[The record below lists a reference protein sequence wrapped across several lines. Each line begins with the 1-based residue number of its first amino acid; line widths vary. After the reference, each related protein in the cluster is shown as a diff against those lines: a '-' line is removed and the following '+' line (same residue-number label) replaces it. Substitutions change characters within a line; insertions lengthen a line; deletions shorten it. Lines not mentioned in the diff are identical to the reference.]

1 MREHKLGKK
10 KTLAEERRERI
21 LKFLEENR
29 EPQPVDVPREKA
41 SAIQKEPPQNKP
53 GTTKKNLK
61 SCLVSTPLQDQRL
74 AAGENNPYARRTGKL
89 PRVDEECQFNAPGV
103 FFLKGRSA
111 NISCQEVF
119 LKPTKPKRME
129 LRNKCDFF
137 PNYVDPS
144 PFQDKTTQT
153 LYRESSAQTLAYLP
167 EIYNGDEA
175 RTLELFTL
183 PSVLPGNKPPGLYEV
198 EVFERARRR
207 HKFLDAVRINL
218 KQQRLDGRKLDIA
231 TMAEAF
237 EWELWME
244 REERIQE
251 CQMMRLEIVIKMF
264 DKREREMHAASKTRM
279 ERGCELIEKRR
290 KEALR
295 KNEIEYQR
303 GMRRIREKMA
313 KTSIRWQK
321 QTPMHSLGSPCS
333 DFYAPPMRYGVDP
346 ERRNFTSTTKTRTFN
361 MRIDELEKQIN
372 MKIMECPFGKLKQ
385 WSQPKQRIAEIE
397 NRFCEEHHLEELHRL
412 LKTLRVTPKGPKPK
426 PQCLKVLFTH
436 KSDKRGRMSLMPVT
450 RYSNLYERNINKARP
465 SEKLTQKEAI
475 EQHLKRQKDHLD
487 PQKIARDMQK
497 NDLKNMLL
505 AYEGSLIGFMMQF
518 LRDEMN
524 RMKEQRR
531 LHFFSLLADKQR
543 WQREAAE
550 AGLRQK
556 ENSIRMLYEEMFQY
570 SNSVNTDISEHYVH
584 SILTTDL
591 GYMAANQAAE
601 AVTEMARQI
610 DVDIQRW
617 LESFKLIQN
626 PLNYIPL
633 RLMLHDM
640 VCPDLNAALQRYE
653 ITMIVQYIVEDVV
666 FDRIWKALEPY
677 DISSTLTSD
686 LIDRLIDNDL
696 YLFSSESESETLQ
709 NTSWYEAH
717 AIIRKLIRQ
726 SVPGRRWKEEA
737 ERIVHENYN
746 DLLDIVFDEILR
758 KFEASSRIEP
768 VMVCRSHSD
777 ENHICDERCTCQ
789 QLPEI
794 QSDLRYI
801 PGTKIVKNAWFSLE
815 RKSSNG
821 LKGLE
826 PDKAYKGSPPNSLD
840 SKFVEIESDVED
852 DPWPWLPDCKSR
864 SSSQENLGENI
875 IEQIMYLTEKKE
887 EEGKL

>member
-1 MREHKLGKK
+1 MRERKLGKK
-10 KTLAEERRERI
+10 KALAEERRERI

-29 EPQPVDVPREKA
+29 EFQPMDVPREKT
-41 SAIQKEPPQNKP
+41 AIQKKLPQNKI
-53 GTTKKNLK
+53 GISKKNLK
-61 SCLVSTPLQDQRL
+61 SCVIATPLQDQRL
-74 AAGENNPYARRTGKL
+74 AAGENNPFARRAGKQ

-119 LKPTKPKRME
+119 IKPTKPKRME

-144 PFQDKTTQT
+144 PFKDETTQT

-167 EIYNGDEA
+167 EIYNRDEA

-198 EVFERARRR
+198 EFFERARRR
-207 HKFLDAVRINL
+207 HKFLDAVKTNL
-218 KQQRLDGRKLDIA
+218 KQQRLDCKKLDINQYA

-237 EWELWME
+237 EWEHWIE

-295 KNEIEYQR
+295 KNEIDYQR
-303 GMRRIREKMA
+303 GMRRISKQLA
-313 KTSIRWQK
+313 KTSIKWQK

-333 DFYAPPMRYGVDP
+333 DFYAPSMRYGVDP
-346 ERRNFTSTTKTRTFN
+346 ERRNFTSTTKTRAFN

-372 MKIMECPFGKLKQ
+372 MKIIECPFGKLKQ
-385 WSQPKQRIAEIE
+385 WSQPKLRITEIE
-397 NRFCEEHHLEELHRL
+397 NRFCDEHHLEELHRL
-412 LKTLRVTPKGPKPK
+412 LKTLRVSPKDQKPK
-426 PQCLKVLFTH
+426 PQCLKVIFTQ
-436 KSDKRGRMSLMPVT
+436 KSDRRGRRSLMPLN
-450 RYSNLYERNINKARP
+450 RYSNLYERNMYTARF

-475 EQHLKRQKDHLD
+475 KQHLKRQKDQLNNDH
-487 PQKIARDMQK
+487 PQKIARDVQK

-518 LRDEMN
+518 LSEEMN
-524 RMKEQRR
+524 RLKEQRR
-531 LHFFSLLADKQR
+531 LHFFSLLVDKQR

-570 SNSVNTDISEHYVH
+570 TNSVNTDISDHYVY

-591 GYMAANQAAE
+591 GYMAANEAAE

-610 DVDIQRW
+610 DVDIERW

-640 VCPDLNAALQRYE
+640 VFPDLNAALQRHE

-666 FDRIWKALEPY
+666 FDRIWNALEPY

-696 YLFSSESESETLQ
+696 YLFSSDSESETTQ
-709 NTSWYEAH
+709 STSWCEAH

-737 ERIVHENYN
+737 ERIVYENYN
-746 DLLDIVFDEILR
+746 DLLDIVFDEMLH
-758 KFEASSRIEP
+758 KFEASSRNNENRI
-768 VMVCRSHSD
+768 SD
-777 ENHICDERCTCQ
+777 KLCFWQ
-789 QLPEI
+789 PLPEI
-794 QSDLRYI
+794 QSDLSFVS
-801 PGTKIVKNAWFSLE
+801 GKKISKNAWFSLE
-815 RKSSNG
+815 RKSSKR

-826 PDKAYKGSPPNSLD
+826 PDKTYKGSPPNSLD
-840 SKFVEIESDVED
+840 SKFIEIESDVED
-852 DPWPWLPDCKSR
+852 DAWPWLPDCMSR
-864 SSSQENLGENI
+864 SSSQENLEENI
-875 IEQIMYLTEKKE
+875 IEKVMYFTEKE
-887 EEGKL
+887 EENKKL